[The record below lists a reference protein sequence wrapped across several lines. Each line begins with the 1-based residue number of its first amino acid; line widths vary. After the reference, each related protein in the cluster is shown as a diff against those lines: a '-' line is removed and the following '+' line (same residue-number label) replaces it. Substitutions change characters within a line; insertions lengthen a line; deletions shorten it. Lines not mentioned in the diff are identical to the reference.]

1 MRTSRFIGVYFH
13 VGSDIR
19 GGTTLL
25 PGAGLFLGRRRR
37 PFCCSG
43 LLSGLRGHA
52 RAVWCR

>member
-43 LLSGLRGHA
+43 LLSGL
-52 RAVWCR
+52 